1 VAGADAALN
10 PTAGELQSGFEAFI
24 AAARRLEQSYAELT
38 ARAAAVDLELQRTN
52 ERLQRAL
59 AERDAVFAAMP
70 FGVVAR
76 RGDGTV
82 AFRNDEAARLLGRA
96 RAQGVDLA
104 AAAGDVDV
112 GEGAVRVARALLPDG
127 DLLLLEDR
135 SRLCELEREVRR
147 LDRLAGLSELAL
159 GVAHE
164 IKNPLNGAMGF
175 ASLLER
181 APDGASAA
189 RYAAAVREGLGQ
201 VDGIVRS
208 LLAFARP
215 GQRCAA
221 TAPVAAIVDEAAAAA
236 GLPRARVELR
246 GDGTLR
252 AESDALLR
260 VLAVLLRNAGEAAGA
275 AVRVRVSAQAAS
287 GRLEL
292 VVEDNGPGVP
302 AALGDKVFEPF
313 VSGKPRGTGLG
324 LPLAAR
330 VLSFLGGD
338 VVLLNPGEPGARF
351 RVRMPLARPA
361 PSPAEA
367 PVEENA

>member
-38 ARAAAVDLELQRTN
+38 LRAAAVDLELQRTN

-70 FGVVAR
+70 LGVVAW
-76 RGDGTV
+76 RGDGSV
-82 AFRNDEAARLLGRA
+82 AFANDEAARLLARA

-112 GEGAVRVARALLPDG
+112 GEGAVRVARAALPDG

-159 GVAHE
+159 GIAHE

-181 APDGASAA
+181 APDGAAAA

-246 GDGTLR
+246 GDGALR
-252 AESDALLR
+252 AESDAVR

-275 AVRVRVSAQAAS
+275 AVRVRVSAQAAA

-302 AALGDKVFEPF
+302 AALGDRVFEPF

-338 VVLLNPGEPGARF
+338 VALLNPGQPGARF

-367 PVEENA
+367 DA